1 MSEVMPFVVA
11 GIVTGTIFGLAAT
24 GLVLT
29 YKTSRL
35 FNFGHGAIG
44 AAGAYLFYELRD
56 VNGWPWILAFVVSV
70 GVAAPLLGILLAS
83 VSDGLSGASTAQ
95 RIVATVGILLATQSA
110 IDLRYGLVPLA
121 FDSPFPTDTF
131 EFLGTRVGYDQLIT
145 MVLSAGAVAV
155 LTVVFRRTHIGLQ
168 MRAVVDNPELL
179 SLGGTAP
186 RRIQRVSWIIGAAFA
201 VMTGILFAPTVGLD
215 AILLTLLVVQVV
227 GAAAVGRFSNLGA
240 TFVGGLGIGVVQSL
254 MRSPEVQ
261 GWVPGLASLP
271 GLPQSVAFFVL
282 FGVLLLSKRGAF
294 QERAVPSTPAKRGPA
309 RRGGAVVS
317 ARTLTMV
324 VGAAAIV
331 LVPHL
336 ITDRYPDLIQT
347 AVFVMI
353 FASIQLLMQISGQVS
368 LCHAAF
374 VAVGATS
381 FTHFTT
387 GAGLP
392 WAVGVVLAGLVVVP
406 LGAVVAIPAIRVSGL
421 FLALATFG
429 FGIVLEQLAY
439 SEGFMFGTFGSR
451 QCSRPDVFGLAG
463 DIGYFYLCCG
473 FAAVSIG
480 AVLVVRR
487 ARLGRL
493 LSALADSPTAL
504 VTHGTSINVTRVM
517 VFCLSAMMA
526 GIAGALFVG
535 TVGSVSAVGLSA
547 AALTYFNSL
556 LWVVVLTV
564 MGRSAIGAPIVAA
577 LLLFLMPSF
586 VSNPDTTSI
595 STAIVGLL
603 VIVKAAYGPRFGGLF
618 ERLAAE
624 GQDRRR
630 HTPVAARVL
639 RSTAPQVVT
648 GG

>member
-1 MSEVMPFVVA
+1 MSDLMPFVVA
-11 GIVTGTIFGLAAT
+11 GVVTGTIFGLAAT

-56 VNGWPWILAFVVSV
+56 LNGWPWPLAFVVCV
-70 GVAAPLLGILLAS
+70 GVAAPLLGLLLAS
-83 VSDGLSGASTAQ
+83 VSEGLANATTAQ
-95 RIVATVGILLATQSA
+95 RIVATVGILLATQSL

-121 FDSPFPTDTF
+121 FDSPFPTSTF
-131 EFLGTRVGYDQLIT
+131 DFLGTRVGYDQAIT
-145 MVLSAGAVAV
+145 MAISAGSVVA

-215 AILLTLLVVQVV
+215 AILLTLLVIQVV

-240 TFVGGLGIGVVQSL
+240 TFAGGLAIGVVQSL

-261 GWVPGLASLP
+261 DWVPPLESLP

-282 FGVLLLSKRGAF
+282 FAVLLLSKRGAF
-294 QERAVPSTPAKRGPA
+294 QERAVSSTPPA
-309 RRGGAVVS
+309 RRTAGATAAAANTTRLLALAGAVGI
-317 ARTLTMV
+317 L
-324 VGAAAIV
+324 V
-331 LVPHL
+331 LPHL
-336 ITDRYPDLIQT
+336 VTDRYPDLIQT
-347 AVFVMI
+347 AVFVMV
-353 FASIQLLMQISGQVS
+353 FASIQLLMQVSGQVS

-392 WAVGVVLAGLVVVP
+392 WLVAVVLAGLVVVP
-406 LGAVVAIPAIRVSGL
+406 LGAMVAVPAIRVSGL

-439 SEGFMFGTFGSR
+439 KEGFMFGTFGSR
-451 QCSRPDVFGLAG
+451 YGSRPQAFGLDG
-463 DIGYFYLCCG
+463 DIGYFYLCCA
-473 FAAVSIG
+473 FAALSIG
-480 AVLVVRR
+480 AVVAVRR

-517 VFCLSAMMA
+517 VFCLSAMVA

-535 TVGSVSAVGLSA
+535 IVGSVSSVGLSA
-547 AALTYFNSL
+547 AALMSFNSL

-564 MGRSAIGAPIVAA
+564 VGRNVVMSPLVAA
-577 LLLFLMPSF
+577 AVLFLLPSL
-586 VSNPDTTSI
+586 VTSPDTTAY
-595 STAIVGLL
+595 STAVVGLL
-603 VIVKAAYGPRFGGLF
+603 VIARAAYGQRVSELF
-618 ERLAAE
+618 ERLAVE

-630 HTPVAARVL
+630 HTPVTARQQPP
-639 RSTAPQVVT
+639 RTPVVA
-648 GG
+648 GNG

>member
-1 MSEVMPFVVA
+1 MSDLMPFVIA

-56 VNGWPWILAFVVSV
+56 LNGWPWILAFVVSV
-70 GVAAPLLGILLAS
+70 GIAAPLLGLLLAS
-83 VSDGLSGASTAQ
+83 VSDGLAGASTAQ

-110 IDLRYGLVPLA
+110 IDLRYGLVPIA
-121 FDSPFPTDTF
+121 FNSPFPTDTF

-145 MVLSAGAVAV
+145 MALSAGAVAA

-186 RRIQRVSWIIGAAFA
+186 RRIQRVSWIIGASFA

-215 AILLTLLVVQVV
+215 AILLTLLVIQVV
-227 GAAAVGRFSNLGA
+227 GAAAIGRFSNLGA
-240 TFVGGLGIGVVQSL
+240 TFAGGLAIGVVQSL
-254 MRSPEVQ
+254 MRSPTVQ
-261 GWVPGLASLP
+261 DWIPGLASLP

-309 RRGGAVVS
+309 RAGTLVS
-317 ARTLTMV
+317 ARTITAV
-324 VGAAAIV
+324 IGAAAIV

-392 WAVGVVLAGLVVVP
+392 WLVGVVLAGLVVVP

-451 QCSRPDVFGLAG
+451 QGARPHAFGLEG
-463 DIGYFYLCCG
+463 DIGYFYLCCA

-535 TVGSVSAVGLSA
+535 IVGSVSAVGLSA

-603 VIVKAAYGPRFGGLF
+603 VIAKAAYGPRFSGLF

-630 HTPVAARVL
+630 HTPVAARL
-639 RSTAPQVVT
+639 QRPTAPQVVT

>member
-1 MSEVMPFVVA
+1 MSDLMPFVVA
-11 GIVTGTIFGLAAT
+11 GVVTGTIFGLAAT

-56 VNGWPWILAFVVSV
+56 LNGWPWLLAFVVSV
-70 GVAAPLLGILLAS
+70 GIAAPLLGLLLAS
-83 VSDGLSGASTAQ
+83 VSDGLAGASTAQ

-121 FDSPFPTDTF
+121 FNSPFPTDTF
-131 EFLGTRVGYDQLIT
+131 GFLGTRVGYDQLIT
-145 MVLSAGAVAV
+145 MALSAGAVVA

-215 AILLTLLVVQVV
+215 AILLTLLVIQVV
-227 GAAAVGRFSNLGA
+227 GAAALGRFSNLGA
-240 TFVGGLGIGVVQSL
+240 TFLGGLAIGVVQSL
-254 MRSPEVQ
+254 MRSPQVQ
-261 GWVPGLASLP
+261 DWAPGLASLP

-282 FGVLLLSKRGAF
+282 FAVLLLSKRGAF
-294 QERAVPSTPAKRGPA
+294 QERAVPSSPPRRPA
-309 RRGGAVVS
+309 RAGALAS
-317 ARTLTMV
+317 PRTFAAIAGV
-324 VGAAAIV
+324 AAIV

-336 ITDRYPDLIQT
+336 VTDRYPDLIQT

-392 WAVGVVLAGLVVVP
+392 WLVGVILAGLVVVP

-451 QCSRPDVFGLAG
+451 QGGRPHAFGLDG
-463 DIGYFYLCCG
+463 DVAYFYLCCA

-480 AVLVVRR
+480 AVIVVRR

-535 TVGSVSAVGLSA
+535 IVGSVSAVGLSA

-564 MGRSAIGAPIVAA
+564 MGRSTIGAPIVAA
-577 LLLFLMPSF
+577 LLLFLLPSF

-603 VIVKAAYGPRFGGLF
+603 VIAKAAYGPRLGGLF

-630 HTPVAARVL
+630 HTPVAARMQ
-639 RSTAPQVVT
+639 RSNTPQVVT